1 MQPPVQYGIRII
13 PLTKI
18 FYPKT
23 PGTALWLAMLL
34 LSACGSG
41 AAEDQK
47 AGGRGGRGG
56 GGTPEAGYIV
66 VQPTSVPVVA
76 ELAGRTSAFEVS
88 EVRPQV
94 SGVIRKRLFTEGSI
108 VRAGQTLYQI
118 DPSLYEASAA
128 QARANVAAAQA
139 NRGAAQ
145 ARANRYAPLA
155 RIQAVSQ
162 QEYTDAVAQARQAGA
177 SVAQNQAAL
186 QTANI
191 NLRFTRV
198 PAPISGR
205 IGRSA
210 FTTGALV
217 TANQADPLTTIQ
229 RLDPMFVDIQQ
240 SSAALLSLRR
250 SIANGGA
257 VPAQAQVRLT
267 LEDGSDYSYTG
278 SLQFAEA
285 MVDPATG
292 TVTLRASFPNPQGL
306 LLPGMYVRARL
317 VQQTVANAFLVPQS
331 GVSRGPR
338 GDATVMVVGPGNMAV
353 RRTVKAD
360 RTVGDKWVVTEGLK
374 PGDRIIVEG
383 LGKIRPNQK
392 IAPVPAGSP
401 PRQRPPGQGGGGS
414 RNGAGR
420 SGG

>member
-1 MQPPVQYGIRII
+1 MD
-13 PLTKI
+13 
-18 FYPKT
+18 FPKT
-23 PGTALWLAMLL
+23 AGTLFLLALL
-34 LSACGSG
+34 LAACGSSS
-41 AAEDQK
+41 ADEK

-56 GGTPEAGYIV
+56 GTPEAGFIV
-66 VQPTSVPVVA
+66 VQPTSVPLVA
-76 ELAGRTSAFEVS
+76 ELAGRTSAYEVS

-94 SGVIRKRLFTEGSI
+94 SGVIRRRLFTEGSI
-108 VRAGQTLYQI
+108 VKAGQTLYQI
-118 DPSLYEASAA
+118 DASLYEASAA

-139 NRGAAQ
+139 SRSAAQ

-155 RIQAVSQ
+155 KIQAVSQ

-177 SVAQNQAAL
+177 AVAQNQAAL

-198 PAPISGR
+198 PAPITGR

-240 SSAALLSLRR
+240 SSAALLALRR

-257 VPAQAQVRLT
+257 VPAMAQVRLT
-267 LEDGSDYSYTG
+267 LEDGSDYGYTG
-278 SLQFAEA
+278 TLQFAEA

-317 VQQTVANAFLVPQS
+317 VQQTVADAFLVPQLA
-331 GVSRGPR
+331 VSRDPKGN
-338 GDATVMVVGPGNMAV
+338 ATVMVVGPGNTAV
-353 RRTVKAD
+353 RRIVRAE
-360 RTVGDKWVVTEGLK
+360 RTLGDKWVVTEGLK
-374 PGDRIIVEG
+374 PGDRVIVEG
-383 LGKIRPNQK
+383 LGKVKPNQK
-392 IAPVPAGSP
+392 IVPVPAGSP
-401 PRQRPPGQGGGGS
+401 PRQRPGGGAGGS
-414 RNGAGR
+414 PSPAGR
-420 SGG
+420 GR